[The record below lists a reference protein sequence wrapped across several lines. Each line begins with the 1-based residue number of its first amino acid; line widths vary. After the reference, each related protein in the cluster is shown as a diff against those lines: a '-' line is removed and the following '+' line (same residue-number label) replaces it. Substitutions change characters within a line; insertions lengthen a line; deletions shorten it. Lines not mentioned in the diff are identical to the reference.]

1 MCIDYGKFSNG
12 LQSSNKSGGETW
24 MNSLLTVPLRLNL
37 SRKTLSLKIKILNRY
52 SIAYTINC

>member
-24 MNSLLTVPLRLNL
+24 MNSLLTVPLRFNL
-37 SRKTLSLKIKILNRY
+37 SRKTKNKDIK
-52 SIAYTINC
+52 